1 MSFYGITGTPTVKI
15 DGLAASSSSSTYNT
29 AINNRLAVPCYMDI
43 DVNMVGDENGGTAY
57 ISVTA
62 EQAPAAG
69 TIKVNTVILE
79 DHEVATSAWGGYNGM
94 EMMWIPVAYP
104 LGTGGNVLNF
114 TGPYPQTIEVS
125 GSYTLNSASH
135 PYDNLNVA
143 TYVQFSTGTKEVLN
157 ASFIDLHDTST
168 GIYDTEEPLEVT
180 SSVLNAW
187 PNPTTGTFAVSSLV
201 PSGTIG
207 AVEIFDIS
215 GRSIHQFTAGSIENV
230 HIEETGVYF
239 IRLTA
244 DTGEVVNAQVAVIR

>member
-15 DGLAASSSSSTYNT
+15 DGLAASSSSSSYNA
-29 AINNRLAVPCYMDI
+29 AINTRLAVPCHMDI

-79 DHEVATSAWGGYNGM
+79 DHEMATSAWGGYNGQ
-94 EMMWIPVAYP
+94 EMMWIPVAFP

-125 GSYTLNSASH
+125 GSYTLNSAQH
-135 PYDNLNVA
+135 PYDDLNVA
-143 TYVQFSTGTKEVLN
+143 TYVQYSTGSKEVLN
-157 ASFIDLHDTST
+157 ADFIALSEAGT
-168 GIYDTEEPLEVT
+168 GIHDEGAT
-180 SSVLNAW
+180 SYVLNAW
-187 PNPTTGTFAVSSLV
+187 PNPSTGTFAVSSFV
-201 PSGTIG
+201 TQGTTG
-207 AVEIFDIS
+207 TVEIFDIS
-215 GRSIHQFTAGSIENV
+215 GRSIHQFTAGSIENM

-244 DTGEVVNAQVAVIR
+244 NTGEVVNAQVAVIR